1 MRKAVSLG
9 MWLIDTAEFYG
20 AGHAEEVVGM
30 AIEAFDRD
38 EVFVVTKVWHTNL
51 RYNDVIKAAERSLK
65 RLKTDYIDLYLVHW
79 PNPNIPLRETMK
91 AMEKLVEDGMVL
103 YVGVSNFDVSLM
115 EEARSYF
122 SHTDI
127 VANQVK
133 YNLLDRNVEKDV
145 LPYCQEERITLI
157 AYTPLEKGLLA
168 NDPFL
173 SEIGKKYGKT
183 SAQVAL
189 NWLISKDMVV
199 AIPKAIEMEHIE
211 ENAGAMGWQLSE
223 EDMKLIDE
231 KFKGTRG

>member
-115 EEARSYF
+115 EEARSYL